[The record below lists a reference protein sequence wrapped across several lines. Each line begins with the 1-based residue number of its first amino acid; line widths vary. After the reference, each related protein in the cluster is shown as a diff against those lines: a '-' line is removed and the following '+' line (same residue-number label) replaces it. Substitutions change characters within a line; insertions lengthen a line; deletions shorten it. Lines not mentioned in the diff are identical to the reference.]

1 MGSTL
6 ESYLQCLIHG
16 LQAIQA
22 TINGLGVTF
31 HGVSLTLGLLVSIK
45 LLTDL
50 MIMILYDGENFDD
63 DTVDSVDSYYDDY
76 SDFL

>member
-22 TINGLGVTF
+22 TINGLGVSF

-45 LLTDL
+45 ILTDL
-50 MIMILYDGENFDD
+50 MVMILYDGDNLDS
-63 DTVDSVDSYYDDY
+63 DSVDDYKDDY

>member
-45 LLTDL
+45 ILTDL
-50 MIMILYDGENFDD
+50 MVMILYDGDNLDS
-63 DTVDSVDSYYDDY
+63 DSVDDYKDDY

>member
-6 ESYLQCLIHG
+6 ENYLQCLIHG

-45 LLTDL
+45 ILTDL
-50 MIMILYDGENFDD
+50 MVMILYDGDNLDSE
-63 DTVDSVDSYYDDY
+63 SVDDYKDDY

>member
-6 ESYLQCLIHG
+6 ESYLLCLIHG

-45 LLTDL
+45 ILTDL
-50 MIMILYDGENFDD
+50 MVMILYDGDNLDS
-63 DTVDSVDSYYDDY
+63 DSVDDYKDDY

>member
-6 ESYLQCLIHG
+6 EGYLQCLLHG

-45 LLTDL
+45 ILTDL
-50 MIMILYDGENFDD
+50 MVMILYDGDNLDS
-63 DTVDSVDSYYDDY
+63 DSVDDYKDDY

>member
-1 MGSTL
+1 MGGTL

-22 TINGLGVTF
+22 SINGLGITF
-31 HGVSLTLGLLVSIK
+31 HGVAITLGLLVSIK
-45 LLTDL
+45 ILTDL
-50 MIMILYDGENFDD
+50 MVMILYDGDNLD
-63 DTVDSVDSYYDDY
+63 VDSVDDYKDDY